1 VLTDGAV
8 FESSPSTLVLPPLP
22 CPESVSLSSASSASM
37 GSSLSSIEYASLQ
50 VSLAGIPR
58 APGTLLI
65 IGYSTHVLG
74 VKSNCLLEDV
84 NHLPEANQYSIE
96 VVPAMPQLQVLKFY
110 LANFN
115 SLDVKLVST
124 DNYVAA

>member
-1 VLTDGAV
+1 
-8 FESSPSTLVLPPLP
+8 
-22 CPESVSLSSASSASM
+22 M

>member
-1 VLTDGAV
+1 
-8 FESSPSTLVLPPLP
+8 
-22 CPESVSLSSASSASM
+22 M

-96 VVPAMPQLQVLKFY
+96 VVPAMPQLQVLKFIH
-110 LANFN
+110 ANYN
-115 SLDVKLVST
+115 SFDVNLDFA
-124 DNYVAA
+124 DYYVAA